1 MVRHSN
7 ENLYDFFFPLF
18 LFFIFPFFFLSSL
31 RYRFTLHLSLS
42 LSAPR
47 RKTKQICCTDS
58 NFRESRD
65 ADIDTTRRGRGLVD
79 NPGRVNNEVETSR
92 HHSSGGKFVFRS
104 TILDHP
110 SVTLSS
116 LGPSTWLPVPRSE
129 DRPSISKSKPFLPTL

>member
-7 ENLYDFFFPLF
+7 ENLYDFFSPLF
-18 LFFIFPFFFLSSL
+18 LFFIFPFFFFIVPSISI
-31 RYRFTLHLSLS
+31 YFAPLSLS

-116 LGPSTWLPVPRSE
+116 LGPST
-129 DRPSISKSKPFLPTL
+129 

>member
-1 MVRHSN
+1 MI
-7 ENLYDFFFPLF
+7 FFSPFFYF
-18 LFFIFPFFFLSSL
+18 LFFLFFF
-31 RYRFTLHLSLS
+31 YRPFDIDLLCTSLSLS
-42 LSAPR
+42 LITAAENQ
-47 RKTKQICCTDS
+47 TNLLLDS

-65 ADIDTTRRGRGLVD
+65 ADIDTARRGRGLVD

>member
-7 ENLYDFFFPLF
+7 ENLYDFFSPLF
-18 LFFIFPFFFLSSL
+18 LFFIFPFFFFIVPSISI
-31 RYRFTLHLSLS
+31 YFAPLSLS
-42 LSAPR
+42 LSLSLITAAENQ
-47 RKTKQICCTDS
+47 TNLLLDS

-65 ADIDTTRRGRGLVD
+65 ADIDTAWRGRGLVD

-116 LGPSTWLPVPRSE
+116 LGPST
-129 DRPSISKSKPFLPTL
+129 